1 MALVIAYETNN
12 EHTISLL
19 DMSPYLTVYHDKQVI
34 CKCQRANSTFSV
46 LRHIKERIWNLNLP
60 ATYNSLSKYSGTCTS
75 NVIMNLHDG

>member
-1 MALVIAYETNN
+1 MLNTRTERITIVSLLQPYINKQSNVALVIAYETNN

-46 LRHIKERIWNLNLP
+46 LRHIKERI
-60 ATYNSLSKYSGTCTS
+60 
-75 NVIMNLHDG
+75 